1 MCYLCRDI
9 VWLWLLPLSFKSEGD
24 ELGQFNLGN
33 GGGGG
38 AWGGWDWWKSQAAIK
53 GEKMKWHLTLL
64 DAGDWRAATEVQSSL
79 GTCENRE
86 GREIRPAEHWGV
98 GRGDGPGNLT
108 LPFHYWFSKGPQ
120 GGQKLLQWQNQSI
133 SGKTNKKKQGF
144 LFHVLNMV

>member
-9 VWLWLLPLSFKSEGD
+9 FWLRLLSFKSEGD
-24 ELGQFNLGN
+24 ELGQFNWGN

-64 DAGDWRAATEVQSSL
+64 DAGEWRAVTEVQSSL

-86 GREIRPAEHWGV
+86 GREIRPAERWGV
-98 GRGDGPGNLT
+98 G
-108 LPFHYWFSKGPQ
+108 Q
-120 GGQKLLQWQNQSI
+120 GG
-133 SGKTNKKKQGF
+133 G
-144 LFHVLNMV
+144 MVQAI